1 VREMV
6 SLSVLACFTPRHHL
20 PSGVMLWPPDEAEME
35 VEVKLDIV
43 CRGWDGSKRLE
54 SDHDEPVV
62 SFLFLT
68 TTPVP
73 VLGIIIC
80 VFHSRVDTM
89 PSLLWSSHFLFFHGA
104 TPLLSLVR
112 LVRCSVAIGWSIVS
126 SGSSFQFPTRV
137 GYSAFHLC
145 MLPAKSVPLY
155 QQLPLRTMPCHWVST
170 QFHIALV
177 SFKPRVLVFP
187 LGNLTLNT
195 QG

>member
-1 VREMV
+1 MEFALFRAFALLPFLSSLSFSKDPGYPCSLADVLRRGGVRQVREMV

-20 PSGVMLWPPDEAEME
+20 PSGVMLWPPDEVEME

-73 VLGIIIC
+73 VLGIVIC

-89 PSLLWSSHFLFFHGA
+89 PSLLLSSHFLFFHGA

-112 LVRCSVAIGWSIVS
+112 LVRCSVAIGPSFPLEAHF
-126 SGSSFQFPTRV
+126 SFQ
-137 GYSAFHLC
+137 
-145 MLPAKSVPLY
+145 
-155 QQLPLRTMPCHWVST
+155 LR
-170 QFHIALV
+170 
-177 SFKPRVLVFP
+177 
-187 LGNLTLNT
+187 
-195 QG
+195 